1 MGTIATAPDLNAM
14 QVFAQV
20 AQTRS
25 FTEAARRLGLPKS
38 TVSRTLRRLEQR
50 LGAQLVERTT
60 RRVALTE
67 VGALYLLRCERVL
80 GEAEEADLAVGAL
93 QAEPRGRLRV
103 GAPIPFARW
112 ILGPVLAEF
121 LARYPLLQVHL
132 DLMEGDGA
140 VLDGRLDLLIRA
152 GALEDSTL
160 RVKPLM
166 RVLPEIYASPEY
178 VAEHGA
184 PESPA
189 ELRSHRCIATTC
201 DTVAGEPGALTT
213 WRMRR
218 GSERAE
224 VQVEPR
230 VAVPDPSMNLQLA
243 VAGMGVALLSRGLA
257 RPYVE
262 AGRLV
267 RLLPEWTPEPVE
279 LVALY
284 PSRLSAS
291 PKVRA
296 FLDFLRER
304 AELPEG
310 QR

>member
-1 MGTIATAPDLNAM
+1 MTPALDLNAM
-14 QVFAQV
+14 QVFTQV

-67 VGALYLLRCERVL
+67 IGALYLTRCERVL
-80 GEAEEADLAVGAL
+80 DEAEEADLAVSAL
-93 QAEPRGRLRV
+93 QVEPRGRLRV
-103 GAPIPFARW
+103 GAPVPFARW
-112 ILGPVLAEF
+112 ILGPILAEF
-121 LARYPLLQVHL
+121 LARYPNLQL
-132 DLMEGDGA
+132 YLEMQEGDGA
-140 VLDGRLDLLIRA
+140 VLEGRLDVLIRA
-152 GALEDSTL
+152 GSLEDSAL

-166 RVLPEIYASPEY
+166 QVLPELYASPEY
-178 VAEHGA
+178 VAEHGW
-184 PESPA
+184 PLSPA
-189 ELRSHRCIATTC
+189 DLRAHQCIATTC

-213 WRMRR
+213 WRLRR

-224 VQVEPR
+224 VQVEAR
-230 VAVPDPSMNLQLA
+230 VAVADPSMNLQLA
-243 VAGMGVALLSRGLA
+243 VAGIGVALVSRGLA
-257 RPYVE
+257 RPYME

-267 RLLPEWTPEPVE
+267 RLLPEWTPEPVD
-279 LVALY
+279 LYALY

-296 FLDFLRER
+296 FLEFLRER
-304 AELPEG
+304 ADLPAN
-310 QR
+310 RP